1 MKYYGQKEG
10 GHSKNIYRHGG
21 FFMPTATTPT
31 EREHP
36 TRINSRNKKKRK
48 KNASM
53 WINSWLTCKFLCSEL
68 VTFNLTCWSP
78 LRLPHFIVLASNIT
92 SPLRVDFLL
101 SVCPQELGIH
111 DNTSVVFSGDLFPD
125 LSQTHAWMGEVRKQF
140 EKNLAACSFLSDESS
155 NAWLFNSMWCGAPGR
170 ERIERKMVISVLI
183 CLWLTESNPQHSLQD
198 CITRTAN
205 SNKPATRSGFEGDDW
220 EC

>member
-10 GHSKNIYRHGG
+10 GHSKNIYNMVDFSCPQQPHQLNES
-21 FFMPTATTPT
+21 TQLLST
-31 EREHP
+31 RE
-36 TRINSRNKKKRK
+36 IKKKRK

-53 WINSWLTCKFLCSEL
+53 WINGRLTCKFLCSEL

-78 LRLPHFIVLASNIT
+78 FRLPHFIVLASNIT
-92 SPLRVDFLL
+92 SPFWVDFLL

-155 NAWLFNSMWCGAPGR
+155 NAWLFNSMWCGGPGGNQ
-170 ERIERKMVISVLI
+170 IERKMVISVLI
-183 CLWLTESNPQHSLQD
+183 CLRLTEPNP
-198 CITRTAN
+198 
-205 SNKPATRSGFEGDDW
+205 
-220 EC
+220 